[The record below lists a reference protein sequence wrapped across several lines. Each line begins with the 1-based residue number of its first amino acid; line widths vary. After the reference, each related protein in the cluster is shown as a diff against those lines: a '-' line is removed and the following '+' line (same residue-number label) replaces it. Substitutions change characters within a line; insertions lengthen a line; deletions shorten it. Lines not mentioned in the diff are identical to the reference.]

1 MSTPSPS
8 KGKSRPKAVNP
19 PRLRVSSSRVIRT
32 RSFRQSWERWRLS
45 RIPKKVAKAETRL
58 ILLQAETDHQ
68 LLLLKELRQQEASL
82 LHRQQEQ
89 MESLQWHRQ
98 QLEAETPPLLESP
111 ASLAMRQSTPTTGP
125 QS

>member
-1 MSTPSPS
+1 MT
-8 KGKSRPKAVNP
+8 V
-19 PRLRVSSSRVIRT
+19 T
-32 RSFRQSWERWRLS
+32 RSLRQSWVRWKLN
-45 RIPKKVAKAETRL
+45 RIPRRLAKAERRL
-58 ILLQAETDHQ
+58 TLLQAETDHQ

-89 MESLQWHRQ
+89 TESLQWHRQ